1 VGATKGADPLG
12 NRYLFGRAPVD
23 LLSMK
28 VLRHLALLALAIGF
42 AASGYVLGGFP
53 EVVLWLMAGS
63 SLLLALD

>member
-1 VGATKGADPLG
+1 
-12 NRYLFGRAPVD
+12 
-23 LLSMK
+23 MK

-42 AASGYVLGGFP
+42 AASGYVLGGFA